1 MLEVQQNKTA
11 DDNSAAV
18 QTVDAA
24 SITVL
29 AGLIAAWM
37 LAKERYAD
45 LHSRARTPA
54 ANQLIARIRDD
65 IETLEGKVGSR
76 VRKRR
81 EKSGAKFSD
90 AIERFVGDLLR
101 AKAGMSGPV
110 RIYRAVGKTGF
121 EHDPVKYDM
130 FTRVLEG
137 LKALELVGHLKGT
150 TRYRKSEVGSVTLP
164 GRAARFWA
172 TGKLLG
178 LAEHYGINS
187 GNVGEH
193 FAPEPPRNPSGAER
207 LRDRTRTQQRAR
219 P

>member
-29 AGLIAAWM
+29 ARLIAAWM
-37 LAKERYAD
+37 QAKERYAD
-45 LHSRARTPA
+45 LRSRARTPE

-65 IETLEGKVGSR
+65 IETLEGKAGSR

-101 AKAGMSGPV
+101 AKAGTSGPV
-110 RIYRAVGKTGF
+110 RIYRAVGKPASNTI
-121 EHDPVKYDM
+121 
-130 FTRVLEG
+130 LSS
-137 LKALELVGHLKGT
+137 T
-150 TRYRKSEVGSVTLP
+150 TCSRGC
-164 GRAARFWA
+164 
-172 TGKLLG
+172 
-178 LAEHYGINS
+178 
-187 GNVGEH
+187 
-193 FAPEPPRNPSGAER
+193 
-207 LRDRTRTQQRAR
+207 LRG
-219 P
+219 